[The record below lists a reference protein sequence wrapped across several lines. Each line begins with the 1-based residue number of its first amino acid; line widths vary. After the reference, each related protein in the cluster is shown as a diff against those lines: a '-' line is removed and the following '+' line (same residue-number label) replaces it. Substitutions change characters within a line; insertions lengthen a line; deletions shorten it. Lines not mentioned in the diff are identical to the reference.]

1 MPNSA
6 TFGPEPPSGMSV
18 TTSFGE
24 EEISLEPYGLGDD
37 LSLRLFFDRTVVEL
51 YVNGGLVC
59 ATSVVYPDKEN
70 PGWELFADG
79 GALEVKSLDIWKMKS
94 IYK

>member
-1 MPNSA
+1 
-6 TFGPEPPSGMSV
+6 MSENLIN
-18 TTSFGE
+18 FGE

-51 YVNGGLVC
+51 YVNGGLLC
-59 ATSVVYPDKEN
+59 ATSVVYPDKEF
-70 PGWELFADG
+70 PAWEFFARG
-79 GALEVKSLDIWKMKS
+79 GELEVKSLDIWKTKS